1 MFEKIKEVFH
11 RIVNSRRTVLILAF
25 CVMFAIL
32 VNRLF
37 YLQIVKGDYYLNN
50 YKLQIKKT
58 RELSGT
64 RGNIYDRNGN
74 LLAYN
79 ELAYSVTFEDNITN
93 DSKKNDTING
103 ILEKVMQIVE
113 AHGDSVI
120 SDFGVVL
127 DSAGNYQ
134 FLQTDETLKLRFIA
148 DVYGKKTIDELSD
161 AQKQQSAEDVIHY
174 LCTDDTYGY
183 GIDDKNLDK
192 SHVLKLVTMRYA
204 IGLNSFQ

>member
-64 RGNIYDRNGN
+64 RDRTRS
-74 LLAYN
+74 LA
-79 ELAYSVTFEDNITN
+79 
-93 DSKKNDTING
+93 
-103 ILEKVMQIVE
+103 
-113 AHGDSVI
+113 
-120 SDFGVVL
+120 
-127 DSAGNYQ
+127 
-134 FLQTDETLKLRFIA
+134 R
-148 DVYGKKTIDELSD
+148 
-161 AQKQQSAEDVIHY
+161 
-174 LCTDDTYGY
+174 
-183 GIDDKNLDK
+183 
-192 SHVLKLVTMRYA
+192 
-204 IGLNSFQ
+204 